1 MWSLRA
7 VFLLLTACLAVSASP
22 VVTPPDYIQVQEN
35 FDISRVRLA
44 SLVAM
49 ALWGAA
55 GGRSPDLE
63 LGAGSLGA
71 LPAQTIWGS
80 LKLRCY
86 APAIPQAPCLTIS
99 RSHM

>member
-1 MWSLRA
+1 MSSVPSLSLRATLKAEEPRTMWSLRA

-22 VVTPPDYIQVQEN
+22 VVTPPDDIQVQEN

-44 SLVAM
+44 SLAAM

-63 LGAGSLGA
+63 LRAGSLGA
-71 LPAQTIWGS
+71 L
-80 LKLRCY
+80 LLRSSGVC
-86 APAIPQAPCLTIS
+86 
-99 RSHM
+99 